1 MLGIV
6 HGVGKL
12 AKRVALA
19 KSPIKS
25 TGGSAQTAHVT
36 LSVEMRQTR
45 SMTLT
50 SRLASLC
57 QSMLET
63 SIHSPPKTSEPTLDQ
78 SIKMLSLKTETVAEL
93 AESTKPPAQDV
104 NVVEPSAPKY
114 TRSSQGRR
122 RKEMPCSKQ
131 RSTRYQEGMSTTFIY
146 LEFSSMSTMKK
157 QAFIQPTFHNFFWL
171 FAIVLDHVLDF
182 HSTCSARRRYPRRW
196 PTRSCKRWRRPATTR
211 TPPTRSTSTP
221 CFRCSWPRHG
231 RALCTTGKRKPSV
244 AGSK

>member
-104 NVVEPSAPKY
+104 NVVEPSAPKIHPKQ
-114 TRSSQGRR
+114 S
-122 RKEMPCSKQ
+122 RKEKKRNALLKATLNSIP
-131 RSTRYQEGMSTTFIY
+131 GGNVNDVY
-146 LEFSSMSTMKK
+146 LSR
-157 QAFIQPTFHNFFWL
+157 
-171 FAIVLDHVLDF
+171 VLEYVNDEKASI
-182 HSTCSARRRYPRRW
+182 HSTNFS
-196 PTRSCKRWRRPATTR
+196 
-211 TPPTRSTSTP
+211 
-221 CFRCSWPRHG
+221 
-231 RALCTTGKRKPSV
+231 
-244 AGSK
+244 